1 MSGNNFN
8 QLVILKLTAHYVFP
22 NAVSIVIFKGN
33 LNIWLSWVCLIKKI
47 FSDIFS
53 VSGAPNRM
61 EKGMKILGLTTLW
74 PVAHYK
80 LLVLFFSH
88 SVFLLNNN
96 NNYYSL

>member
-1 MSGNNFN
+1 MFSLVLLVLSFLKETLISGY
-8 QLVILKLTAHYVFP
+8 HE
-22 NAVSIVIFKGN
+22 
-33 LNIWLSWVCLIKKI
+33 CLIKEI

-96 NNYYSL
+96 NNNYYSL